1 MEVWDFAAGDQIAYL
16 NPWKTSRFVKELR
29 GEVVKVFNTKVRI
42 RVTNV
47 NGKEAVKDVRPGM
60 LRKLADD
67 S

>member
-1 MEVWDFAAGDQIAYL
+1 MEVWDFEPGDQIAYL
-16 NPWKTSRFVKELR
+16 NPWKTSRFIKELR

-60 LRKLADD
+60 LRKID
-67 S
+67 SDS